1 MRWLRGGP
9 ALCAAAIAMIA
20 WVGGGGGRRSKFQ
33 VLTIVLI
40 IVLTFV
46 LTIDHS
52 ADHSADY
59 GAGHSDC
66 HGVDHC
72 VDQGVDPAIET
83 TVTLLSLL
91 GQRRTPRGSASLE
104 LALCANFEH

>member
-1 MRWLRGGP
+1 MSAVFLLPPTRKSKLQVDSRP
-9 ALCAAAIAMIA
+9 IAPS
-20 WVGGGGGRRSKFQ
+20 RESKFQ